1 MFMGLEAE
9 SFVQR
14 EIEDTPV
21 EIVEFLAGLVEGDD
35 FGSQLGFS
43 FRFLVGCVDAVEIGV
58 AEFPGEIE
66 MSPDVVDDL
75 LEPSLAGELL
85 GADLV
90 VVIDVVLLDLDPVM
104 TEAAS

>member
-14 EIEDTPV
+14 EIEDAPV
-21 EIVEFLAGLVEGDD
+21 EIVEFLAGLLEGNDCW
-35 FGSQLGFS
+35 FQLGFS
-43 FRFLVGCVDAVEIGV
+43 FGFLVGCVDAVEIGV
-58 AEFPGEIE
+58 AEFPGAIE

-75 LEPSLAGELL
+75 LEPSLAGEFL
-85 GADLV
+85 GANL
-90 VVIDVVLLDLDPVM
+90 VIDVVLLDLDPVI